1 MKDNSKQYELNMVI
15 HVCLTLFIVIGSM
28 CSVSSHDLVFERLKM
43 EHEMETQRLKM
54 ENETVTNMFHKLVD
68 GIFEHSGHWKE
79 VNKLG
84 EKWSFDTSSVL
95 NERVNEQVNIIENI
109 LGEALPGNQ
118 VAIKSYMPYYFTCQC
133 DHLKSDFEETPR
145 RLLTK
150 LLFYPSQYW
159 ATVAYLKKANEM
171 GIEIDESY
179 LKFYTENKNMLH
191 LKNKSSLESCTLKS
205 GDLLSLNKPVQPAKN
220 IPAPPPL
227 TSKAT
232 WTARP
237 YKGRASTK
245 EPSTKQGNSSISSIV
260 DIIRKKDY
268 VLKSVSLDP
277 SKREKKVYSNPLEEI
292 LRNRF
297 QAMRPALTGMQ

>member
-1 MKDNSKQYELNMVI
+1 MQDNSKQYGFNIVI
-15 HVCLTLFIVIGSM
+15 HTCLTVFMMIGTM
-28 CSVSSHDLVFERLKM
+28 CLVSSHEVDFQRLKM
-43 EHEMETQRLKM
+43 DHEGTFQRLKM

-68 GIFEHSGHWKE
+68 GIFEHCAHWQE

-84 EKWSFDTSSVL
+84 EKWSFDTSSAL
-95 NERVNEQVNIIENI
+95 KERVNEQVKIIENI
-109 LGEALPGNQ
+109 LGEALPENQ
-118 VAIKSYMPYYFTCQC
+118 AAIRSYLPYYFICQC
-133 DHLKSDFEETPR
+133 DHLKSDFEQTQR

-191 LKNKSSLESCTLKS
+191 LKNQSSPEFFSLRSE
-205 GDLLSLNKPVQPAKN
+205 DLLSSNKPVQPAKN

-227 TSKAT
+227 TAKAT

-237 YKGRASTK
+237 YKGKGTARDT
-245 EPSTKQGNSSISSIV
+245 STKQSNSSVSSIV
-260 DIIRKKDY
+260 DIIRKKEY
-268 VLKSVSLDP
+268 VLRSVSIDP
-277 SKREKKVYSNPLEEI
+277 SKLPKKVYSNPLEEI
-292 LRNRF
+292 LRKRF
-297 QAMRPALTGMQ
+297 QSMRPSLTGTQ